1 MTESQQ
7 DQNFSQD
14 NNDVPSKKEKKNRKK
29 NSTTNFSNTKVKAT
43 NLLTNVSYR

>member
-14 NNDVPSKKEKKNRKK
+14 NNDVPSKKEKKIGRKT
-29 NSTTNFSNTKVKAT
+29 S
-43 NLLTNVSYR
+43 LLILVIRKLRQQIY